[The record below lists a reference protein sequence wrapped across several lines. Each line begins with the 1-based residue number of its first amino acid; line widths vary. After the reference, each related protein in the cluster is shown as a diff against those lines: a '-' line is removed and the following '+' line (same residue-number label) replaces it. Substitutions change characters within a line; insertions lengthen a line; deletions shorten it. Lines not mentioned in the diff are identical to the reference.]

1 MGNLMDDEELRGY
14 KELIGNKEFRRQYQ
28 RLYQEAI
35 QCPKRYSEKEYTN
48 SPEKLKAIR
57 EKYKKGVTDKTVKE
71 MLDKLIG

>member
-1 MGNLMDDEELRGY
+1 MDDKELRDY
-14 KELIGNKEFRRQYQ
+14 RELIGKVEFRRQYQ

-57 EKYKKGVTDKTVKE
+57 EKYKKGVTDKTVKD
-71 MLDKLIG
+71 MLDKLLG

>member
-1 MGNLMDDEELRGY
+1 MGNLMDDKELRDY
-14 KELIGNKEFRRQYQ
+14 RELVGNKEFRRQYQ
-28 RLYQEAI
+28 CLYQEAV
-35 QCPKRYSEKEYTN
+35 QCPKRYSGKEYKN

>member
-1 MGNLMDDEELRGY
+1 MGSLIDDEELRGY
-14 KELIGNKEFRRQYQ
+14 RELIGNKEFRRQYQ
-28 RLYQEAI
+28 RLYQEAV
-35 QCPKRYSEKEYTN
+35 QSPKRYSGKEYKN